1 MTDRMSSSEGM
12 RPYVDLLVL
21 EGLLE
26 APSYGYA
33 LSKRIADRTRG
44 EYEVK
49 ETTLYSAMR
58 RLERAGAVE
67 SFAGDQTNGRPRTY
81 YRLTPA
87 GAQVYR
93 DKIAEWRLASRI
105 VPNFVRDL

>member
-1 MTDRMSSSEGM
+1 MSNAEGM
-12 RPYVDLLVL
+12 RAYVDLLVL
-21 EGLLE
+21 EGLVDT
-26 APSYGYA
+26 PSYGYA
-33 LSKRIADRTRG
+33 LSKRIAERTHG

-58 RLERAGAVE
+58 RLERSGAVE
-67 SFAGDQTNGRPRTY
+67 SFAGDETNGRPRTY
-81 YRLTPA
+81 YRLTPS
-87 GAQVYR
+87 GVELYR